1 VGGFLFGFDSAVIN
15 GAVDAIGYKFHVSS
29 GLVGW
34 LVAIALLGC
43 AVGAWYAGK
52 IADRFGRIPTMK
64 VAGLLFMISSVGTGF
79 AFSAWEFALWRI
91 LSGVAIGMAS
101 VIAPAYIAEI
111 SPAHKRGRLA
121 SLQQMA
127 IVIGIFVALLVDAL
141 FANVASGPSS
151 GENNTSLANNV
162 LWGLQAWQWMFL
174 ACAIPAGVYL
184 YLALRIPESP
194 RYLVQRG
201 MIEQARRVL
210 RRVLP
215 AGEVDPKVVEIQRTL
230 EQPVAYRVRDLKGK
244 MLGLLPIVW
253 VGILLSV
260 FQQFVGI
267 NVIFYYSTSLWD
279 SVGFGASAAFWIS
292 VVTSVVNI
300 LVTIV
305 AIATVDRFGR
315 RPLLLIGSAGM
326 AVALALLTV
335 CFWTANAGAAGTD
348 NNLSLGPVAGPLA
361 LVGAN
366 LFVVFFGMSWGPV
379 VWVLLG
385 EMFNNR
391 IRAIALAVAAAAQWL
406 ANFVVTGTFPTLKAI
421 NVALPYLLFTIF
433 AVMSFFFVTKMVRE
447 TKGRELED
455 M

>member
-1 VGGFLFGFDSAVIN
+1 
-15 GAVDAIGYKFHVSS
+15 
-29 GLVGW
+29 
-34 LVAIALLGC
+34 
-43 AVGAWYAGK
+43 
-52 IADRFGRIPTMK
+52 M
-64 VAGLLFMISSVGTGF
+64 
-79 AFSAWEFALWRI
+79 
-91 LSGVAIGMAS
+91 
-101 VIAPAYIAEI
+101 
-111 SPAHKRGRLA
+111 
-121 SLQQMA
+121 
-127 IVIGIFVALLVDAL
+127 
-141 FANVASGPSS
+141 ASGPAS

-162 LWGLQAWQWMFL
+162 LWGLEAWQWMFL
-174 ACAIPAGVYL
+174 ACAIPAAVYL
-184 YLALRIPESP
+184 YLAMRILESP
-194 RYLVQRG
+194 RYLVQRN
-201 MIEQARRVL
+201 MIERARGVL

-230 EQPVAYRVRDLKGK
+230 EQPVASRVRDLKGK
-244 MLGLLPIVW
+244 MFGLLPIVW

-267 NVIFYYSTSLWD
+267 NVIFYYSTSLWN
-279 SVGFGASAAFWIS
+279 SVGFGAGAAFWIS

-315 RPLLLIGSAGM
+315 MPLLLIGSAGM
-326 AVALALLTV
+326 AVSLAVLTV
-335 CFWTANAGAAGTD
+335 CFWTAHSGAVGTD

-433 AVMSFFFVTKMVRE
+433 AVLSFFFVAKMVRGTRGASSRTCE
-447 TKGRELED
+447 PT